1 MPKYWKEAKGFVLSP
16 LVPCGV
22 FALLAT
28 GAGLFSAI
36 RDGVEINPFTYLF
49 GGLIWFISA
58 LPVAYSATLI
68 LGIPG
73 YILYRK
79 KDISSLKAY
88 LLGGVLLG
96 VASPVLLLV
105 AFDWREIIGLG
116 WLLFSIS
123 SCFGAITSYSFWRIV
138 VKSSNHALHTTN
150 HRDAVIGG

>member
-79 KDISSLKAY
+79 KDI
-88 LLGGVLLG
+88 
-96 VASPVLLLV
+96 VASIRCKKLK
-105 AFDWREIIGLG
+105 EIRKKIKYDKLPK
-116 WLLFSIS
+116 LD
-123 SCFGAITSYSFWRIV
+123 C
-138 VKSSNHALHTTN
+138 
-150 HRDAVIGG
+150 